1 MCQVAAY
8 HGPGPGGRGAVTPR
22 PSPWP
27 VVSPRG
33 RSARHFW
40 YAGPHMKPRPAGG
53 PLRALPGGPSAVS
66 GLAPGPPV
74 GRSPWRRPLR
84 VARAPSLRPSLR
96 GRSAYRLSPPPVAAA
111 GAAPRGAPL
120 RRRLVRPVAAAARPG
135 LGQRVGGRGPRSAPP
150 AGPPAWVGGPC
161 RSSPV
166 SRAPSAP
173 PRGPPAPAL
182 SGGPAGA
189 MGRRRSSLPGARR
202 GGQRP
207 PRNQRAPPGVGVKSV
222 LSDNTRPLPPG
233 QGLHE
238 RLRRP

>member
-53 PLRALPGGPSAVS
+53 PLRALPGGPSAGS

-84 VARAPSLRPSLR
+84 VARAPALRPSLR

-111 GAAPRGAPL
+111 RAAPRGAPL
-120 RRRLVRPVAAAARPG
+120 RRRLVRPVAATARPG

-161 RSSPV
+161 RSPPV

-173 PRGPPAPAL
+173 PRGPPALAL
-182 SGGPAGA
+182 SGGPASPWAAAAHPSRGRAGA
-189 MGRRRSSLPGARR
+189 ACGRPGISAR
-202 GGQRP
+202 
-207 PRNQRAPPGVGVKSV
+207 PR
-222 LSDNTRPLPPG
+222 
-233 QGLHE
+233 E
-238 RLRRP
+238 